1 MSSAA
6 EIEST
11 IISLDAKMQEEENP
25 AKKQAMA
32 DDLVRLFEMHDAA
45 VGASPPPKPNDI
57 VGELRQKKTDLLGFA
72 NAFAAS
78 FNKGVISIPD
88 LPFDLVNL
96 ALDAFGAPQ
105 SVRSATP
112 SQAVDWLSNELTG
125 KRPIAAL
132 TTPPEFV
139 DTPLERSVGV
149 IGEYVGSG
157 LGFATAAKELG
168 QRYLARQPVS
178 PGPRGPAGAFAETAA
193 APGFI
198 LSETAVSGV
207 AGVGGAAGREYFE
220 SPVAEVVGSLVTGV
234 PAAVVAQSGPELM
247 SFAKRQFNQFSQAGA
262 EERVARGLAGESM
275 DLEQALAALQSN
287 RLLIESV
294 LPEGQRISS
303 AQLTED
309 PGIMAL
315 LSEAAKNDPAIH
327 NLMSRMT
334 DDASEAIIQ
343 QLSAAADAGD
353 STAFFA
359 LLDSLTND
367 LIDQATRD
375 ADLARSQVE
384 KLEASAAPQRDGT
397 PLTEEQLGIDFVAAL
412 EASYNRAKQYESEV
426 WKLVDKEIKL
436 DAKGFRAAALALRSE
451 LSQKGFNSA
460 QLDFFDDVIRF
471 GASKSDLPKNVEP
484 LDTFEAL
491 QNFRSNLLEDQR
503 RSIKAGDRNRAR
515 LIQQLNELTMEFIDS
530 GPNADS
536 YAAASEVSSTINRLY
551 NRGKLAK
558 YLNIDVQGDMVID
571 SEKAMSR
578 VVRGGVDV
586 GDVRR
591 AIEAEGVQVSDYGN
605 EIPVAE
611 GLSQNIGDML
621 RLKFSQAKDKKKF
634 METYAP
640 TLRKFPELARDL
652 NQIIA
657 EIDTVASVVA
667 TSEGRRATTADKK
680 ITSMAALIGADPR
693 DGYSAVSKLS
703 GDDLINI
710 NRVAVREG
718 VESGFQNIFIQEI
731 FDRLTS
737 TNKDGIFRYTL
748 SEILGD
754 KTLGAAFTRVLTP
767 AQRKQIIELDKARDL
782 VTSGTKL
789 KPETGSSSLSTSSG
803 VANLL
808 ARYIGARVASEV
820 TTGPAAL
827 QAAGLFSRA
836 ASKFVNILPSSQ
848 TRRVLVNM
856 IQDPDYMEYLLKLE
870 RSNLPDS
877 QKVGQLQTF
886 YRRSGLRGL
895 EEIQRIYRSEAEQQP
910 NPN

>member
-193 APGFI
+193 ASGFI

-667 TSEGRRATTADKK
+667 TSEGRRATAADKK